1 MPQRLS
7 MMIHC
12 SYADFK
18 EGQAFASL
26 SLAESGPEP
35 ISYVLEYCVHLVLQ
49 GQVISPILYEN
60 VSQCEEMFATIRRC
74 PLREGSGV

>member
-7 MMIHC
+7 MMSHG

-26 SLAESGPEP
+26 SLGESGPEL
-35 ISYVLEYCVHLVLQ
+35 ISYVLEYSVHHLLQ
-49 GQVISPILYEN
+49 GQVISPILYVFVE
-60 VSQCEEMFATIRRC
+60 QCEECFAKIRRC